1 MRWVLGLLLA
11 ANLAM
16 FGWWQGWFG
25 GRNPV
30 PPAEANPALLRVVPI
45 DRLGGPPSGSV
56 PAVTSP
62 FASPSA
68 PVSPTQPPA
77 SRLSSPT
84 LPAGAP
90 TAAGEPSCREFAIAG
105 DERARALRN
114 ALADSGARV
123 EMQRGE
129 APSSFLVYLPPAASL
144 ADAQR
149 QVSSLRQ
156 AGIDDV
162 FLMQEGPL
170 RLGVSVGV
178 FSREEGARAVSA
190 RVSAL
195 GYEVRIAPRP
205 LGAGGWR
212 LTARWNDAATA
223 ARGASAAAPFGAESR
238 ACDRQDRPAQ

>member
-1 MRWVLGLLLA
+1 MRWVLGLLVV

-16 FGWWQGWFG
+16 FGWWQGWLG
-25 GRNPV
+25 GRNEV
-30 PPAEANPALLRVVPI
+30 PPAETNPELLRVVPI
-45 DRLGGPPSGSV
+45 DRLGAPSSGSV
-56 PAVTSP
+56 PP
-62 FASPSA
+62 ASLPAALPAAA
-68 PVSPTQPPA
+68 PVMAPA
-77 SRLSSPT
+77 AS
-84 LPAGAP
+84 AD
-90 TAAGEPSCREFAIAG
+90 AACREYAIAG
-105 DERARALRN
+105 DERAQALRN
-114 ALADSGARV
+114 ALAGSGARV

-129 APSSFLVYLPPAASL
+129 SPSSFLVYLPPAGTL

-149 QVSSLRQ
+149 QVTALRQ

-212 LTARWNDAATA
+212 LTARWNDAGAA

-238 ACDRQDRPAQ
+238 GCSRQGP

>member
-1 MRWVLGLLLA
+1 MRWLLGLLLL

-25 GRNPV
+25 GRNPA

-45 DRLGGPPSGSV
+45 DRLGGPSSGSV
-56 PAVTSP
+56 PPAAPHP
-62 FASPSA
+62 FPTGPVAA
-68 PVSPTQPPA
+68 P
-77 SRLSSPT
+77 
-84 LPAGAP
+84 
-90 TAAGEPSCREFAIAG
+90 AAAAEPSCREFAIAG

-129 APSSFLVYLPPAASL
+129 APSSFLVHLPPAASL

-149 QVSSLRQ
+149 QVSALRQ

-212 LTARWNDAATA
+212 LTARWNDAAAA

-238 ACDRQDRPAQ
+238 ACDRQERPAQ

>member
-1 MRWVLGLLLA
+1 MRWVLGLLLV

-25 GRNPV
+25 GRSPV
-30 PPAEANPALLRVVPI
+30 PPAETNPALLRVVPI
-45 DRLGGPPSGSV
+45 DRLGAPSSGSV
-56 PAVTSP
+56 PPVAVPAVPASSP
-62 FASPSA
+62 AAPLATAPLGAQASPA
-68 PVSPTQPPA
+68 DQA
-77 SRLSSPT
+77 
-84 LPAGAP
+84 
-90 TAAGEPSCREFAIAG
+90 CREFAIAG

-129 APSSFLVYLPPAASL
+129 APSSFLVYLPPAASV

-149 QVSSLRQ
+149 QVTALRQ

-178 FSREEGARAVSA
+178 FNREEGARAVSA

-205 LGAGGWR
+205 PGAGGWR
-212 LTARWNDAATA
+212 LTARWGDAAAA

>member
-1 MRWVLGLLLA
+1 MRWVLGLLLV

-25 GRNPV
+25 GRNPA
-30 PPAEANPALLRVVPI
+30 PPAEASPALLRVVPI
-45 DRLGGPPSGSV
+45 DRLGGPFSGSV
-56 PAVTSP
+56 PPASSTSVPASTPNSPAQSSTSP
-62 FASPSA
+62 A
-68 PVSPTQPPA
+68 Q
-77 SRLSSPT
+77 SPT
-84 LPAGAP
+84 LPLP
-90 TAAGEPSCREFAIAG
+90 SPAAAVEPSCREFAIAG

-149 QVSSLRQ
+149 QVAALRQ

-223 ARGASAAAPFGAESR
+223 ARGASAAAPFAAESR
-238 ACDRQDRPAQ
+238 PCER

>member
-1 MRWVLGLLLA
+1 MHWVLGLLLV

-25 GRNPV
+25 GRIPA

-45 DRLGGPPSGSV
+45 DRLGGPFSGSV
-56 PAVTSP
+56 PPASSTSAPASTPTAPARSPTSP
-62 FASPSA
+62 LPSP
-68 PVSPTQPPA
+68 
-77 SRLSSPT
+77 
-84 LPAGAP
+84 
-90 TAAGEPSCREFAIAG
+90 AAAVEPSCREFAIAG

-129 APSSFLVYLPPAASL
+129 APSSFLVYLPPAASV

-149 QVSSLRQ
+149 QVAALRQ

-223 ARGASAAAPFGAESR
+223 ARGASAAAPFAAESR
-238 ACDRQDRPAQ
+238 ACER